1 MYERFEELCNKKNV
15 TAYKVC
21 KETGIQTSTISSW
34 KKGRYIPK
42 REKMSKIASYFD
54 VTVEYLMGED
64 EKPSEPTN
72 IISDGQKNES
82 VISDEEIDL
91 LNLFRKLNEE
101 GKSKLLDYADDLVCS
116 EKYIKNHEIIV
127 AKEA

>member
-64 EKPSEPTN
+64 EEPSEPTN

-91 LNLFRKLNEE
+91 LKLFRKLNEE

>member
-42 REKMSKIASYFD
+42 REKMSKIASYFN

-64 EKPSEPTN
+64 EEPIEPTN